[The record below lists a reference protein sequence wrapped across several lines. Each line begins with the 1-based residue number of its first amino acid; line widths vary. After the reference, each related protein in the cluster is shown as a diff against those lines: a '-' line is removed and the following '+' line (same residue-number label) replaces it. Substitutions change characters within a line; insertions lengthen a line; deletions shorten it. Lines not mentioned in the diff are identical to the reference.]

1 MPGKQP
7 EPLSERATFLAA
19 NSLARVMTH
28 GTGRRA
34 VKFGLEGVV
43 GGKSGTT
50 DDAHDAWFVGFTD
63 TLAVAVWVGFD
74 KGKNLGLTG
83 SQAALPAWTRFVSGS
98 GTVGDGLD
106 APETVTAVSLC
117 DESGGVAV
125 AMCTDHSSA
134 WFSVQAAPQEP
145 CPLHHELTEG
155 DIARQKALESV
166 RQQLQQDESG
176 ESKPGLLKRLFSRD

>member
-1 MPGKQP
+1 MV
-7 EPLSERATFLAA
+7 
-19 NSLARVMTH
+19 RVMTH

-50 DDAHDAWFVGFTD
+50 DEAHDAWFVGFTD

-83 SQAALPAWTRFVSGS
+83 SQAALPAWTRFVSAS
-98 GTVGDGLD
+98 GTVGDGLS
-106 APETVTAVSLC
+106 APESVTSVSLC

-125 AMCTDHSSA
+125 PACAEQSAA
-134 WFSVQAAPQEP
+134 WFSVEAAPFEL
-145 CPLHHELTEG
+145 CPLHNELTEG
-155 DIARQKALESV
+155 DIARERALEAV
-166 RQQLQQDESG
+166 RQEVHGTG
-176 ESKPGLLKRLFSRD
+176 EPEAKKGFFKRIFGGP